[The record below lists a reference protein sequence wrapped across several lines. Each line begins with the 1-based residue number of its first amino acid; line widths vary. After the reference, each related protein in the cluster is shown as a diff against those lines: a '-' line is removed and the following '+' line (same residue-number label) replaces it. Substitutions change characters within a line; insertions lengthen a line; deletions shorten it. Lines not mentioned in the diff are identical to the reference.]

1 MANQKLLIVWVWIL
15 LVATLCPWANCKLG
29 RGFGGRGKGV
39 GQGAKAPPSQSK
51 GSSRQGLKLAG
62 AAAAGAIGGAAIGY
76 GLGSLGRP
84 RYGYGYESA
93 SEEDRR
99 YYYPDGHGYHNRSDW
114 RYYRSAASSDHV
126 ASIIMTLGA
135 VANFFIWN

>member
-29 RGFGGRGKGV
+29 RGFGGKSKGV
-39 GQGAKAPPSQSK
+39 GQGAKEPPSQSK

-84 RYGYGYESA
+84 RYGHGY
-93 SEEDRR
+93 
-99 YYYPDGHGYHNRSDW
+99 DGHGYHNRSDW
-114 RYYRSAASSDHV
+114 QYNRSAASSDHV
-126 ASIIMTLGA
+126 ASILMTLGA
-135 VANFFIWN
+135 LAHFFIWN